1 MRQEV
6 SMNRFLQ
13 IGLAAVALGG
23 FGTALAD
30 SPADTGDTRTDVQKQ
45 AGDTT
50 DQIPSDVPKNPMNT
64 PDSQRNLDTNPLNQ
78 PSDTDKLNQPSDTSK
93 LNQPSDTDKLNQPSD
108 TDKLNQPS
116 DTNKLNQPGDTM
128 NQPSDTNK
136 PSTDE
141 HTTIDTT
148 THKKVE
154 KNKKNQ

>member
-23 FGTALAD
+23 FGTALAQ
-30 SPADTGDTRTDVQKQ
+30 SQADTGSDTRTDVQKQ

-78 PSDTDKLNQPSDTSK
+78 PSDTDKLNQPSDT
-93 LNQPSDTDKLNQPSD
+93 
-108 TDKLNQPS
+108 DKLNQPS
-116 DTNKLNQPGDTM
+116 DTNKLNQPSDTNKLNQPSDTM

-136 PSTDE
+136 PSNDE

-154 KNKKNQ
+154 KNKTNQ